1 MNNLRRKGGFKLED
15 YGFESFKVDI
25 SIISPHPKNTE
36 IYGEDDVKELAE
48 KIKSSG
54 YIKPLYV
61 NQDHVIISGHRR
73 YKACLSLGIKNIPV
87 VVKKFESEQEEL
99 EILLLENMYRDK
111 TIEQKV
117 NEAREWEAIER
128 EKARKRQS
136 ELNGRALLRDN
147 CPQAKIQNVGESNYL
162 EKEDETERGRTR
174 DIVAKRV
181 GLGSGKTLERAKP
194 VVDKISQLRE
204 EGDTENAEFLSK
216 ALDKSISGAKKLVE
230 EKMVEEVPKVYKDMV
245 VEGKISVNEAYNVA
259 KTAVETRKKNEENEK
274 EFQAERQKER
284 EELEE
289 KQKIKEFQKSLPENT
304 VVLDKFRKPEK
315 DTIFGITDFND
326 LTEEQYN
333 KCHKHC
339 KKYEDAI
346 HKVSMLW
353 TELECLQAW
362 SVIYESQEEI
372 DMELNSIE
380 SAIQN
385 LCKIQKY
392 FKGVKKE

>member
-1 MNNLRRKGGFKLED
+1 MSLED

-25 SIISPHPKNTE
+25 SIISPHPKNAE
-36 IYGEDDVKELAE
+36 IYGEDDIKELAE

-87 VVKKFESEQEEL
+87 VVKKFESKQEEL

-111 TIEQKV
+111 TTEQKV
-117 NEAREWEAIER
+117 NEANEWEVIEK

-136 ELNGRALLRDN
+136 ELNGKTLLRDN
-147 CPQAKIQNVGESNYL
+147 CPQAKNQNTDKDDCPEQ
-162 EKEDETERGRTR
+162 EDETEKGRTR

-194 VVDKISQLRE
+194 VVENITELRKN
-204 EGDTENAEFLSK
+204 GDIENAEFLSK
-216 ALDKSISGAKKLVE
+216 ALDKSITGAKKLVE
-230 EKMVEEVPKVYKDMV
+230 ENIVEKVPEVYKNMLKEDNLSVSDVYHMTKGV
-245 VEGKISVNEAYNVA
+245 VEA
-259 KTAVETRKKNEENEK
+259 KKKNEENQKAFEVQLEEEK
-274 EFQAERQKER
+274 K
-284 EELEE
+284 ELEE
-289 KQKIKEFQKSLPENT
+289 KQQLEELQKSLPENA

-326 LTEEQYN
+326 LTEEQYS
-333 KCHKHC
+333 KCYKHC
-339 KKYEDAI
+339 KKYEDAV

-362 SVIYESQEEI
+362 SAIYENQEEI
-372 DMELNSIE
+372 EMELNSIK

-385 LCKIQKY
+385 LCKFQSY
-392 FKGVKKE
+392 FKGVKKK

>member
-1 MNNLRRKGGFKLED
+1 MPN
-15 YGFESFKVDI
+15 
-25 SIISPHPKNTE
+25 PKNAE

-73 YKACLSLGIKNIPV
+73 YKACLSLGVKNIPV
-87 VVKKFESEQEEL
+87 VVKKFEGKQEEL

-117 NEAREWEAIER
+117 NEAKEWKVIEK
-128 EKARKRQS
+128 EKAKRRQ
-136 ELNGRALLRDN
+136 GTRTDIVDN
-147 CPQAKIQNVGESNYL
+147 CPPSDMGK
-162 EKEDETERGRTR
+162 TR

-181 GLGSGKTLERAKP
+181 GLGSGKALERAEP
-194 VVDKISQLRE
+194 VVDKITELRKK
-204 EGDTENAEFLSK
+204 GDTENAEFLSK

-230 EKMVEEVPKVYKDMV
+230 ENMVEQVPKVYKDMV
-245 VEGKISVNEAYNVA
+245 IDGKISVNEAYNVA
-259 KTAVETRKKNEENEK
+259 KTAVETKKRNEENEK
-274 EFQAERQKER
+274 KFEEERQKEK

-289 KQKIKEFQKSLPENT
+289 RQQLEELQKSLPENA
-304 VVLDKFRKPEK
+304 VVLDKFRKPER
-315 DTIFGITDFND
+315 DTIFGITDLNN

-333 KCHKHC
+333 KCYKHC
-339 KKYEDAI
+339 KKYEDDV

-353 TELECLQAW
+353 TELQCLQAW

-372 DMELNSIE
+372 EMELKSIE

-385 LCKIQKY
+385 LCKFQSY
-392 FKGVKKE
+392 FKEVKKK